1 MKGMSAVQIELGER
15 SYPLLI
21 GKGLLDHAGDLL
33 RPYVRG
39 SRAFIITDRNVETL
53 YLTKL
58 TDRLSAA
65 GFSVRSFVVPASETS
80 KSFAAAE
87 GLLEAILEAGCDRH
101 SFLVALGGGVVGDL
115 TGFCASVLLRGI
127 DFVQVPTTLLSQVDS
142 SVGGKTAVNARA
154 GKNLIGSFHQPR
166 AVLIDTETLYT
177 LDSRQMRA
185 GYAEVAKYGLISDAS
200 FWKWL
205 EENGRDVL
213 ALDDEACR
221 FAIERSCRIKA
232 DVVAADEKEET
243 GRRALLNLGHTFGH
257 AFETESGMDG
267 TILHGEGVA
276 AGCIAAADLSV
287 RLRLCGAET
296 TERIRAHFQDTSLPV
311 SVPAYPVPALLAH
324 MDKDKKTLDGRL
336 NFVLLKSIGAAVLIR
351 DVDRRLVSETLQK
364 MMEE

>member
-1 MKGMSAVQIELGER
+1 MKGMSTVRIELGER
-15 SYPLLI
+15 SYPLFI
-21 GKGLLDHAGDLL
+21 GKGILGHAGELL
-33 RPYVRG
+33 RPYVR
-39 SRAFIITDRNVETL
+39 SRSAFIITDRNVETL

-58 TDRLSAA
+58 TDCLSAA

-200 FWKWL
+200 FWKEL
-205 EENGRDVL
+205 EEKGRDVL

-232 DVVAADEKEET
+232 EVVAADEKEET
-243 GRRALLNLGHTFGH
+243 GCRALLNLGHTFGH
-257 AFETESGMDG
+257 AFEAESGMDG

-276 AGCIAAADLSV
+276 VGCVAAAELSA
-287 RLRLCGAET
+287 RLGMCGAET
-296 TERIRAHFQDTSLPV
+296 AERIRAHFRAAGLPV
-311 SVPAYPVPALLAH
+311 SVPAYPVPDLLAH
-324 MDKDKKTLDGRL
+324 MEKDKKTLDGRL
-336 NFVLLKSIGAAVLIR
+336 NFVLLKSIGEAVLVR
-351 DVDRRLVSETLQK
+351 DVDRCLVSETLQK
-364 MMEE
+364 IMEG